1 MAKPTTRHRL
11 PTVPPKP
18 RIKACCVLR
27 NMTQRRLGIAARISE
42 TRLSDI
48 VRGRAVATNAEMR
61 RIARAL
67 DATVEDLFV
76 LTDADVVH

>member
-1 MAKPTTRHRL
+1 
-11 PTVPPKP
+11 
-18 RIKACCVLR
+18 
-27 NMTQRRLGIAARISE
+27 MTQRRLGIAARISE